1 MIKNIVFD
9 IGNVLVRFQPD
20 AFAVSKIHIY
30 YRNYLINGNFDLLR
44 HLLK

>member
-1 MIKNIVFD
+1 MAWAALF
-9 IGNVLVRFQPD
+9 L
-20 AFAVSKIHIY
+20 AVSKIHIY